1 MAEAANSEEYLNN
14 QEGEE
19 FERISDPLYGVLDS
33 DWIGQAFLV
42 DPLNLNETDR
52 INRTWSTADLKFT
65 DSSIGGNIAIN
76 PVPQPSRLT
85 DPRIRGRRRGGQ
97 RVTLAYD
104 VNVGMGP
111 WYSETIDDNADILHL
126 QFGVKEFNSLVTFWS
141 RSVDY
146 ATSVIVNTGRS
157 PIAYTAGNWVGTAA
171 VFTAFPGLT
180 IAVYGIKALTQLMS
194 SDKAFAYYYMKPDM
208 VSFWQTAN
216 IMVTTF
222 CLEAGILAPTF
233 MTGNNLAERIGIP
246 TQIDQDDLN
255 EIKKLLPNMFTKNN
269 NIDLM
274 FLAGRAQALANAQLR
289 IERNMFEDG
298 ILSNKDFIGHVKEST
313 STREKTMQ
321 GEGVVSALNEVF
333 SISAM
338 PKSVYDMANEVRTS
352 EKLNEITQE
361 KGQAAYG
368 YQDPFANKSDTSSS
382 PSTDFEN
389 VTNEGTDGY
398 AATISKNIKDFFGAT
413 AESFDAAVRGG
424 GAYLNLKVDHI
435 GSLTDSVDNSI
446 TSIPAEDAVK
456 QLSASA
462 KSISYSFNGGNIAGN
477 IDKALGYFKDFAM
490 GMAGG
495 VTFGLASAIPALTGG
510 GFIDI
515 PQMWDDSSF
524 TSATTSFTVPL
535 LSPSADT
542 VSKLMYEWI
551 PLSAIMAGALPRAI
565 GNSSYSS
572 PFLCSAFMKG
582 KLKIDLGMITAI
594 SIQRG
599 TANLAYDKQSRSLGI
614 DVTFTISDLSNK
626 KTAPVNN
633 SAVSTFFSSLDD
645 SSGINRYIS
654 TIAARDLMT
663 NKFSVPKAKIKL
675 SRALMSLD
683 TATSASFFG
692 ARAGSLLNPILGGLL
707 HENNLTLLHV
717 NNINR

>member
-1 MAEAANSEEYLNN
+1 MANAEEYLTE

-19 FERISDPLYGVLDS
+19 FERISDPLYGILDA

-42 DPLNLNETDR
+42 NPLDLDDIDR
-52 INRTWSTADLKFT
+52 YNRTWSTADLKFT
-65 DSSIGGNIAIN
+65 DSSVGGNIVIN

-85 DPRIRGRRRGGQ
+85 DPRIRGRRRGGK

-146 ATSVIVNTGRS
+146 ATSVIVNSGRS
-157 PIAYTAGNWVGTAA
+157 PIAYTAGDWVGTAA

-180 IAVYGIKALTQLMS
+180 IAIYGIKALLQLTS

-208 VSFWQTAN
+208 ISFWKTAN

-222 CLEAGILAPTF
+222 CLEAGILAPSF
-233 MTGNNLAERIGIP
+233 MTGNNLAERIGLP
-246 TQIDQDDLN
+246 VQIDQDDLK
-255 EIKKLLPNMFTKNN
+255 EIKALLPNMFTKNN

-274 FLAGRAQALANAQLR
+274 FLAGRAQRLANAQLR
-289 IERNMFEDG
+289 IERNLFEEG
-298 ILSNKDFIGHVKEST
+298 ILYNKDFIGHVREST

-321 GEGVVSALNEVF
+321 GEGVISALNEVF

-338 PKSVYDMANEVRTS
+338 PKAVYDMASEVKTVDD
-352 EKLNEITQE
+352 LDNIAQT

-368 YQDPFANKSDTSSS
+368 YKDPYVSTADSNSS
-382 PSTDFEN
+382 PSTDLEN

-398 AATISKNIKDFFGAT
+398 AATVSKTIKDFFSAAG
-413 AESFDAAVRGG
+413 ESFDSAVRGG
-424 GAYLNLKVDHI
+424 GAYLNLKVDHV
-435 GSLTDSVDNSI
+435 GSYTDSIDNST

-462 KSISYSFNGGNIAGN
+462 KSVAYSFNGGNIAGN
-477 IDKALGYFKDFAM
+477 IDTALKYFGDFAS
-490 GMAGG
+490 GTLNG

-510 GFIDI
+510 GYIDI
-515 PQMWDDSSF
+515 PKMWDDSTF
-524 TSATTSFTVPL
+524 TSPTTSFTIPL

-542 VSKLMYEWI
+542 ISKLIYEWI
-551 PLSAIMAGALPRAI
+551 PLCAIMAGALPRAI

-594 SIQRG
+594 GIQRS
-599 TANLAYDKQSRSLGI
+599 TANLGYDKQGRALGI
-614 DVTFTISDLSNK
+614 DVSLTISDLSNRM
-626 KTAPVNN
+626 TAPVSN
-633 SAVSTFFSSLDD
+633 SAVGTFFSSLNDD
-645 SSGINRYIS
+645 SAINRYIS
-654 TIAARDLMT
+654 TVAARDLMT

-692 ARAGSLLNPILGGLL
+692 ARAGSLLNPILGGML
-707 HENNLTLLHV
+707 HENNLTLLHT
-717 NNINR
+717 NNLNR